1 MPDYY
6 QILGVGQTASKGEIK
21 TAFKKLALTLHP
33 DRNPDDAAAEER
45 FKQVS
50 AAYQVLSH
58 DEKRA
63 TYDLKQ
69 YYATLPPPP
78 EPPVFREDQPTPP
91 PVRGRRR
98 RYYTS
103 SQPRPASRVE
113 YPPGYERRMTLLFGI
128 GFVVFLVLVIFFA
141 QSMNRGRNERL
152 YREALAEGKTY
163 SAVLKYSE
171 VIGYDREFWQA
182 YYQRGELRITLL
194 GDYRNARRDFDAAIR
209 YAEQPT
215 AAMFYNR
222 GLCSYQLKEFD
233 AALTD
238 LNQALRLDARHG
250 ASYYLRSLAKLGRG
264 DTTGACQDWQ
274 NAVRLG
280 VNYPEDSLAAY
291 CR

>member
-1 MPDYY
+1 MPDHY
-6 QILGVGQTASKGEIK
+6 QILGVSQTASKEEVK

-33 DRNPDDAAAEER
+33 DRNPNNPEAEER

-63 TYDLKQ
+63 VYDLKQ
-69 YYATLPPPP
+69 YYTTLPPPP
-78 EPPVFREDQPTPP
+78 EPTDAREDQRVPP

-98 RYYTS
+98 RYPANS
-103 SQPRPASRVE
+103 RARPVSRVE
-113 YPPGYERRMTLLFGI
+113 YPPGYERKMTILFGI
-128 GFVVFLVLVIFFA
+128 GFVTFVVALVFFYNY
-141 QSMNRGRNERL
+141 MNRSRNEQL
-152 YREALAEGKTY
+152 YRAAVAEGKSY
-163 SAVLKYSE
+163 SAMLKYSE
-171 VIGYDREFWQA
+171 VLGYDREFWQA
-182 YYQRGELRITLL
+182 YYQRGELRIALL
-194 GDYRNARRDFDAAIR
+194 GDYQNAHRDFDAAIH

-222 GLCSYQLKEFD
+222 GLCSYQLKAFD

-238 LNQALRLDARHG
+238 LDQSLRLDARRG
-250 ASYYLRSLAKLGRG
+250 EAYYLRSLTRLVRR

-274 NAVRLG
+274 NAVRRG